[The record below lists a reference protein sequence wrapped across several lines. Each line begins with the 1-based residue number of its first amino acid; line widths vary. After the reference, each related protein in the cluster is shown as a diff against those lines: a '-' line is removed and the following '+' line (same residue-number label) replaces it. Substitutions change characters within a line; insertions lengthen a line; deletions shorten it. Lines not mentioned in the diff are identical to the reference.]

1 MVKCF
6 LRTCHLNKYHSTSP
20 MATCLLAKNSSHSQ
34 KDFKDFHEWNM
45 AKNLGAKSDESL
57 NMARNVY
64 SLLECL
70 SVSEDEISVKW
81 FFNGT
86 IFSYGWSQPL
96 VVQVKNN
103 AILLPKINFPT
114 RF

>member
-1 MVKCF
+1 
-6 LRTCHLNKYHSTSP
+6 
-20 MATCLLAKNSSHSQ
+20 MAACLLSKNSSHSQ
-34 KDFKDFHEWNM
+34 KDLREWNM
-45 AKNLGAKSDESL
+45 AKTSL
-57 NMARNVY
+57 NITRNVY

-103 AILLPKINFPT
+103 AILQPKISFPT